1 MGTLRRVVGQGQGQR
16 RGLVG
21 LLAVLV
27 DEVAHAGQTWGVGFE
42 RGGDGAFERERSVGV
57 EQLDEATGEDAEV
70 MVAFRSGGEQGLG
83 RGSGVVE
90 AVGGAVL
97 TGVTLVA
104 FERLDVR
111 AVFDLLSAVERAPM
125 GGEHGARVEHV
136 HRLEGGRDHE
146 GAFDIAVRDR
156 VVVGAESYVGGLGD
170 LDLDSLLAGEGVVGE
185 CEQMGAL
192 LVEDLG
198 DGAPGVLGT
207 GAFGGAGAAPLID
220 LSVEVVE
227 VTEAPGGEEALAHE
241 ADEPF
246 HAALLIAAR
255 RRDRTRLEVVVRGE
269 LKHRGM
275 EPDGVGAPFEHD
287 ASHVV

>member
-1 MGTLRRVVGQGQGQR
+1 
-16 RGLVG
+16 
-21 LLAVLV
+21 
-27 DEVAHAGQTWGVGFE
+27 
-42 RGGDGAFERERSVGV
+42 
-57 EQLDEATGEDAEV
+57 
-70 MVAFRSGGEQGLG
+70 
-83 RGSGVVE
+83 
-90 AVGGAVL
+90 
-97 TGVTLVA
+97 
-104 FERLDVR
+104 
-111 AVFDLLSAVERAPM
+111 
-125 GGEHGARVEHV
+125 
-136 HRLEGGRDHE
+136 
-146 GAFDIAVRDR
+146 
-156 VVVGAESYVGGLGD
+156 
-170 LDLDSLLAGEGVVGE
+170 
-185 CEQMGAL
+185 MGAL

-287 ASHVV
+287 ASHVVVEDFSHTASQGVERLDMAAQEVGERGVEVEPNEGITRVAEHQDKRHQGAFGTSDRDLAEVRPVDLLCRVVGNAECPAQPMESRGYPSGFTRH